1 MELTG
6 DLKKQVDN
14 AEDIEAKR
22 SLIEKA
28 GMKLTEDELSKV
40 AGGIGDNKNYVMEA
54 SDPGVDRLGPPP
66 PLSPFGSVSDSYDYP
81 V

>member
-14 AEDIEAKR
+14 AADIDAKR

-40 AGGIGDNKNYVMEA
+40 AGGVGDNKNYEMTA
-54 SDPGVDRLGPPP
+54 LDPDVDRLGP